1 MMSTVR
7 VHAPLDFSHVLR
19 SVITRII
26 WGISVLFE
34 AYAEAKKMARASDER
49 FPFAES

>member
-1 MMSTVR
+1 MSTIR

-19 SVITRII
+19 SVVTRIVWEI
-26 WGISVLFE
+26 NLLSESF
-34 AYAEAKKMARASDER
+34 AEAKKMARASDER

>member
-1 MMSTVR
+1 MSTIR
-7 VHAPLDFSHVLR
+7 VHAPLDFTHVLR
-19 SVITRII
+19 SVITHIRWEIN
-26 WGISVLFE
+26 VLLE